1 MRQELAALGLK
12 VSLFG
17 LNEKM
22 FANETTVSKACD
34 FPILNDTATANVY
47 GLLNV
52 PNKDFVYIWNKQ
64 GDLVSLY
71 PPWQITLTKPLNYD
85 KLKNLLADLA
95 K

>member
-1 MRQELAALGLK
+1 MRQELATLGLK
-12 VSLFG
+12 VAFFG
-17 LNEKM
+17 LNDKI
-22 FANETTVSKACD
+22 FANETTVSQACD

-64 GDLVSLY
+64 GNLASLF
-71 PPWQITLTKPLNYD
+71 PPWQITLTNAMNYI